1 MIAILP
7 ILGDRFVPMLVKV
20 LLSLSISIALFP
32 ALIARGEVKPY
43 EAHIWGASTG
53 SLAAV
58 MGFEA
63 LFALV
68 IGYVGKMVFE
78 AISFGG
84 NLIGSFMGFS
94 MASTYDPHQESQTQV
109 IAEIQLAI
117 SILTFLALDGH
128 HLMLRAALE
137 SYRIVGVGGMGLL
150 ANQGFNG
157 AFSQKLIELS
167 GEVIKLGVQLGAP
180 VALALFG
187 VNIVFGVMA
196 KALPQLN
203 ILVLSFAT
211 SALVGLVVMFLSVPE
226 FQETAG
232 NIVGRAGMWMQ
243 GTMVAMATGK

>member
-1 MIAILP
+1 
-7 ILGDRFVPMLVKV
+7 MLVKV
-20 LLSLSISIALFP
+20 LLSLAISMALFP
-32 ALIARGEVKPY
+32 ALIARGEVRPP
-43 EAHIWGASTG
+43 EASMWGASTG

-63 LFALV
+63 LFAVV
-68 IGYVGKMVFE
+68 IGFVGRMAFE

-84 NLIGSFMGFS
+84 NLMGSFMGFS

-117 SILTFLALDGH
+117 SVLTFLALDGH

-137 SYRIVGVGGMGLL
+137 SYRVVGVGGMGLL
-150 ANQGFNG
+150 ANTGFNA
-157 AFSQKLIELS
+157 AFSQKMVELS
-167 GEVIKLGVQLGAP
+167 GEVVKLGVQLGAP

-211 SALVGLVVMFLSVPE
+211 SALVGLLVMFLSVPE

-232 NIVGRAGMWMQ
+232 GIVVRAGEWMK